1 MSPTTGRK
9 PYNKQKRGA
18 KRSRETDAEEE
29 EEAAALRG
37 PAKAPRGRGGSGAR
51 GSEARGRGKARA
63 GGPGEKA
70 FPKTSSLFKNNP
82 SIPSVERPVVSQR
95 KEAVFAGNA
104 FSTLD
109 LHPYL
114 VSTLDKQMKL
124 TQMTMVQTKAIPVLL
139 QGRDALVKSQTGSG
153 KTLAYAVPLVQALQ
167 AAQPKITRAD
177 GPYALIIVPTRELAM
192 QSFNA
197 VQQLLKPFSWVVPGV
212 LMGGEKRKSEKARL
226 RKGIN
231 VLVATPGRLVDHI
244 HHTETLSFARVAHLV
259 LDEADRLLDLGFEKD
274 LTIIL
279 NRLEEQS
286 PAHQNVLLSATLNQ
300 GVTWLAGIL
309 LDDPVSVTVE
319 THAGEVVA
327 ATTNGGAHRTGATV
341 EADEDGEEEEA
352 GEEEEDQEEQEEGKK
367 EVAGKEE
374 GPTKMSMPPGLTQ
387 HFIAVPSKL
396 RLVTLTSFILTK
408 CRDEAK
414 LVVFVSSR
422 EAAEFHF
429 TVLSHRLGGG
439 GDDADEENEEGGEK
453 EPPRVA
459 LWRLHGS
466 VDQQERMEVFDS
478 FCKARSGVLVCTDV
492 AARGLDLPR
501 VSWIIQYM
509 APASVEEYV
518 HRVGRTARIG
528 HRGSSVLFLAPSEL
542 EFLTVLAE
550 RGISLRELK
559 METVLR
565 TLLGNSGGRAKRG
578 KWEAAQLRQAAHEK
592 ATEMQLQFESFT
604 HSSPEHLQLAKK
616 AYQSY
621 VRAYATYPASLKH
634 VFHVRSLH
642 LGHAAKSFGLREAPG
657 QLVAGKQGGAGG
669 RRAAGTRANRPATK
683 AKPKRHTAFKE
694 LILSEFASGL

>member
-1 MSPTTGRK
+1 MSAATGRK
-9 PYNKQKRGA
+9 PDNKKRGA
-18 KRSRETDAEEE
+18 KRSRETDASEE

-37 PAKAPRGRGGSGAR
+37 PAKASRGRGGLGAR

-82 SIPSVERPVVSQR
+82 SIPSVERPVVSQC

-124 TQMTMVQTKAIPVLL
+124 TQMTMVQRQAIPVLL

-167 AAQPKITRAD
+167 AARPKITRAD

-274 LTIIL
+274 LTVIL

-286 PAHQNVLLSATLNQ
+286 PTHQNVLLSATLNQ

-319 THAGEVVA
+319 THGGEVVA
-327 ATTNGGAHRTGATV
+327 ATTNGGAHRTGAAV
-341 EADEDGEEEEA
+341 EADEDVEEEEEA
-352 GEEEEDQEEQEEGKK
+352 VEEEEEQEEANK
-367 EVAGKEE
+367 EVAGKKE
-374 GPTKMSMPPGLTQ
+374 GPTKISMPPGLAQ
-387 HFIAVPSKL
+387 HFITVPSKL
-396 RLVTLTSFILTK
+396 RLVTLTSFILAK
-408 CRDEAK
+408 CQDEAK

-429 TVLSHRLGGG
+429 TVLGHRLGGG
-439 GDDADEENEEGGEK
+439 GDDDDDDADEENDDGEGKG
-453 EPPRVA
+453 PPKVA

-501 VSWIIQYM
+501 VSWIVQYM

-559 METVLR
+559 MESVLR

-578 KWEAAQLRQAAHEK
+578 KWEAAQQRQAAHEK

-657 QLVAGKQGGAGG
+657 QLAGKQRGAVG